1 MLTCPADGLW
11 PETVHSTYNLMI
23 PCPTGYSGNM
33 YRTCYANGQWS
44 EVNDRYCGRL
54 HFFAVGSRL
63 VRKQCLPDND
73 WPLTPSL
80 TTAQKPCPAGFNGT
94 IDRYCGD
101 GVWGETQYNCGAC
114 WRRGTDG

>member
-23 PCPTGYSGNM
+23 PCPAGYSGNM
-33 YRTCYANGQWS
+33 YRTCYANGEWS
-44 EVNDRYCGRL
+44 DVNDNYCGRL
-54 HFFAVGSRL
+54 FLSLVVSRV

-101 GVWGETQYNCGAC
+101 GVWGAVEYNCGALSL
-114 WRRGTDG
+114 RRR